1 MRMFP
6 SGSLP
11 DFRCVLITGASSG
24 LGLEYARQL
33 APRVGTL
40 ILVARREKLLEQIAS
55 KLVKEHPHLSVK
67 IFASDL
73 GDATGRNHLLNAL
86 SQEELYLDC
95 LVNNAGM
102 GDYGEFRTSE
112 WTKTGQM
119 IRLNMEAL
127 THLTHA
133 LLPGLMA
140 RGGAI
145 LNVSSLASVLPIPDF
160 AVYAATKSY
169 VTSFSEAL
177 RLELRHQGVRVLAVC
192 PGPIKTGFGEAA
204 RRDPKSK
211 LPVQEAFYVRAD
223 KIVRDSIKALLDDRP
238 RLYPGFKIAAA
249 AALIGILPIAA
260 VRLLMSARPRRSD

>member
-1 MRMFP
+1 MSTSR
-6 SGSLP
+6 SLP
-11 DFRCVLITGASSG
+11 DFRCALVTGASSG

-40 ILVARREKLLEQIAS
+40 ILVARREKLLEEIATN
-55 KLVKEHPHLSVK
+55 LVEEHPHLKVK

-73 GDATGRNHLLNAL
+73 VNDAGRNHLVNAL
-86 SQEELYLDC
+86 SEADLYPDC
-95 LVNNAGM
+95 LINNAGM
-102 GDYGEFRTSE
+102 GDYGQFRTSE
-112 WTKTGQM
+112 WSKTEQM

-127 THLTHA
+127 THLSHA
-133 LLPGLMA
+133 LLPGLIA
-140 RGGAI
+140 RRGAI

-160 AVYAATKSY
+160 AVYAATKAY

-177 RLELRHQGVRVLAVC
+177 RLELRDQGVRVLAVC

-204 RRDPKSK
+204 RRNPKSK

-223 KIVRDSIKALLDDRP
+223 KIVRDSIKALLLDRP
-238 RLYPGFKIAAA
+238 RIYPGLKIAAA

-260 VRLLMSARPRRSD
+260 LRLIMSSRPRRSD